1 MEAMACGLPTIGT
14 GWGGSTE
21 FMSRANSFLLNY
33 SLVPT
38 DSVEADPP
46 DGATHTDTTAIHR
59 QTPPWRAAQD
69 ECRAC
74 PGGRALDST

>member
-46 DGATHTDTTAIHR
+46 DGATHTDTTAAIHR
-59 QTPPWRAAQD
+59 QTPPRGVEQPRTSVY
-69 ECRAC
+69 E
-74 PGGRALDST
+74 